1 MFRKRRDHSL
11 GVGFARELFSG
22 VFVLATLTVS
32 AASAATSQTTAEE
45 LT

>member
-1 MFRKRRDHSL
+1 MFRKKRDHSV
-11 GVGFARELFSG
+11 GVGFVRELFSS
-22 VFVLATLTVS
+22 VFILAIHTVS